1 MTHLYARSAGLVLA
15 LLLLAGTAAA
25 QTRTVSGTVTDA
37 ATGESLPGV
46 NVLVQATNIGTTTG
60 LDGRYELALPD
71 GQRTLLFSYV
81 GYRNETVEVPPDATT
96 ISVALDEDILGLDE
110 AVVTG
115 LATSV
120 QRANLANS
128 VETISARELAE
139 VTTNQTL
146 DGAINGKVTGAVI
159 TSYTGAPGGGIS
171 VKLRGI
177 TTINGRSQPL
187 YIVDGV
193 IISNDAVSNG
203 VNAVTAAAAGGNAS
217 SQDNPANRIADL
229 SPEDIE
235 SIEILKGPSAAAI
248 YGARAS
254 NGVVIITTK
263 KGRAGQGVQLS
274 FQQSLGFTTLA
285 NPIGSRQFTE
295 ESAIA
300 QFGPSPLDDDATP
313 EEIAEFEAGVEAIRQ
328 LYRQGQA
335 AGFYDYE
342 QELYGNEGLLSTTQI
357 SAAGG
362 NDRTTF
368 FISGLVKDDE
378 GIVERTGYE
387 KQSARVNVTHRF
399 SSRASLDVTSNYV
412 RSEARRG
419 LTGND
424 NSGTTFG
431 VSLTATPNFVDLFPD
446 GNGIYPAHPFNASN
460 PLQTRDLA
468 DIGEETQRFLGSGRF
483 TLNLLQQDNQALQAV
498 AEGGVDYYGLAQ
510 SSVFPV
516 ELVFYEGQDLIGQ
529 SIQGRT
535 NNLNTNFRGSL
546 VHSLGLPESDLFFTT
561 QAGVTAF
568 DQDFDRTTAAA
579 AGIIPGQE
587 NVDQATS
594 LQTDQFRLFQRD
606 RAFFGQEEI
615 NWGNRIIVTGGVRAE
630 RSSLN
635 GDVGKYYAYPK
646 ASVAFNVTNFDF
658 WNVSAVDLL
667 KFRVAFGQ
675 TGNTAPFGSKYTT
688 FGPIAIGGNIG
699 SHINPQRGEPAIEP
713 ERATEIEGGVD
724 VSILDGTANLEFTVY
739 RKVIDDLVLTR
750 QLEPS
755 SGFATETINAGQL
768 TNNGIEVG
776 LSVIPIN
783 MPDFQWVSRTS
794 FWANRAEVTEL
805 AVPAFQTIGGGFGNT
820 LGSIRIEEGEAPT
833 QIVGIDD
840 TDGDGVS
847 DGVFQLGDVAPDFQ
861 MSFFNDFTLW
871 DNLRLTVFG
880 HWKKGGDVINLTELL
895 ADLNGTSVDFDQNA
909 GTRLAALGVSAAPFV
924 QDASYF
930 KLREVG
936 LYYTLPAELL
946 GPGLGSAVRNIRIGA
961 SANNVFTITPYKSYD
976 PEVHNFGDSPVA
988 TGVEVTPFPT
998 SRSFL
1003 FHLGFGL

>member
-1 MTHLYARSAGLVLA
+1 MTSFYARSVGLVLA
-15 LLLLAGTAAA
+15 CFFLAGTLVA
-25 QTRTVSGTVTDA
+25 QPVSGLVTDA
-37 ATGESLPGV
+37 TSGESLPGV
-46 NVLVQATNIGTTTG
+46 NVLVVGTNVGTTTG
-60 LDGRYELALPD
+60 VDGRYSVTIPSGRQALE
-71 GQRTLLFSYV
+71 FSFV
-81 GYRNETVEVPPDATT
+81 GYRTRTVTVSAGQTT
-96 ISVALDEDILGLDE
+96 VDVALQEDILGLDE

-115 LATSV
+115 LASSV
-120 QRANLANS
+120 SRANLANS
-128 VETISARELAE
+128 VETISARDLAE
-139 VTTNQTL
+139 ITTPQTL

-171 VKLRGI
+171 IKLRGI

-193 IISNDAVSNG
+193 IISNDAISSG

-217 SQDNPANRIADL
+217 SQDNPVNRIADL

-263 KGRAGQGVQLS
+263 KGRAGQGVQLNVS
-274 FQQSLGFTTLA
+274 QSVGLTRIA
-285 NPIGSRQFTE
+285 NPLGTRQYTAE
-295 ESAIA
+295 TAEAA
-300 QFGPSPLDDDATP
+300 FGELGR
-313 EEIAEFEAGVEAIRQ
+313 ELFEQSNGRII
-328 LYRQGQA
+328 
-335 AGFYDYE
+335 DYE
-342 QELYGNEGLLSTTQI
+342 QELYGNTGLLSTTSI

-362 NDRTTF
+362 NERTTF
-368 FISGLVKDDE
+368 FISGLLKDDE

-387 KQSARVNVTHRF
+387 KQSARINVSHRF

-412 RSEARRG
+412 HSEARRG

-431 VSLTATPNFVDLFPD
+431 VSLTATPNFIDLRPD
-446 GNGIYPAHPFNASN
+446 ANGEYPSHPFNASN

-468 DIGEETQRFLGSGRF
+468 DIGETTERFLGSGRF
-483 TLNLLQQDNQALQAV
+483 TLNLIQQDNQALQAV
-498 AEGGVDYYGLAQ
+498 AEGGLDYFNLSQ

-516 ELVFYEGQDLIGQ
+516 ELQFYEGADLVGQ

-535 NNLNTNFRGSL
+535 NNLNTNFRGAL
-546 VHSLGLPESDLFFTT
+546 VHSLGIPTSDLFFTT
-561 QAGVTAF
+561 QAGITAF
-568 DQDFDRTTAAA
+568 DQTFDRTTAAA

-606 RAFFGQEEI
+606 RALFVQEEI
-615 NWGNRIIVTGGVRAE
+615 NWANRLIGTVGVRAE

-635 GDVGKYYAYPK
+635 GDVEQFYTYPK
-646 ASVAFNVTNFDF
+646 ASLAFNVTNFDF
-658 WNVSAVDLL
+658 WTLSDIDLL

-688 FGPIAIGGNIG
+688 FGPIAINGNIG
-699 SHINPQRGEPAIEP
+699 SHINPQRGLADVEP
-713 ERATEIEGGVD
+713 ERASEIEAGFDLSGFEGRA
-724 VSILDGTANLEFTVY
+724 SLEFSVY

-750 QLEPS
+750 QVPPS
-755 SGFATETINAGQL
+755 SGFATETLNGGQL
-768 TNNGIEVG
+768 TNNGLEVG
-776 LSVIPIN
+776 LSLVALD
-783 MPDFQWVSRTS
+783 MDGFQWVSRTS
-794 FWANRAEVTEL
+794 FWTNDATVTEL
-805 AVPAFQTIGGGFGNT
+805 TVPPFITIGGGFGNT
-820 LGSIRIEEGEAPT
+820 LGAIRIEEGQAPT

-840 TDGDGVS
+840 TDGDGTS
-847 DGVFQLGDVAPDFQ
+847 DGVFLLGDASPDFQ

-895 ADLNGTSVDFDQNA
+895 SDLNGTSPDYDENA
-909 GTRLAALGVSAAPFV
+909 ATRLAALGVSARPFV

-936 LYYTLPAELL
+936 LYYRVPSELL
-946 GPGLGSAVRNIRIGA
+946 GSGFSSRVRNIRVGV
-961 SANNVFTITPYKSYD
+961 SANNLFTITPYKSYD

-988 TGVEVTPFPT
+988 TGVEVTPFPS
-998 SRSFL
+998 SRSYL
-1003 FHLGFGL
+1003 FHLSFGL